1 MKTCFIHKEDRP
13 FFERAGLTGYN
24 DISSLKGDVVSKK
37 GKRPVYRIV
46 LSDGRAQRVFYLK
59 KSPRCPARDLFK
71 RLRKGVGPHGDAYV
85 ENAQIELYKKA
96 GIPVMDIAAWGE
108 HHVFGWPVAGFLLA
122 SDVPGERLDQ
132 VIKTCTDDERKT
144 IFFHYGELIA
154 KMHLNGLRDIAR
166 VQDIIYSND
175 NGIKLTVIDREHGIP
190 KTAPLTESNCINSLA
205 RTYLKNLSATGG
217 NDPMTDELKSLLLG
231 YSNALP
237 SHRTPHQNFE
247 TTVAREIEKLIIE
260 KKKFRKYQDLFS
272 NSEWRQ
278 LQNNF

>member
-132 VIKTCTDDERKT
+132 VIKTCTDDERKM

-190 KTAPLTESNCINSLA
+190 KTAPLTENDRADVLA
-205 RTYLKNLSATGG
+205 RTYLKNLSALGAQ
-217 NDPMTDELKSLLLG
+217 DAMQDEMQAFLDGYVSALSSKNGVRQDFEHAICLKISRLV
-231 YSNALP
+231 
-237 SHRTPHQNFE
+237 R
-247 TTVAREIEKLIIE
+247 R
-260 KKKFRKYQDLFS
+260 KKKFREYQSALYSFS
-272 NSEWRQ
+272 PTESDVAK
-278 LQNNF
+278 

>member
-108 HHVFGWPVAGFLLA
+108 HRVFGWPVAGFLLA
-122 SDVPGERLDQ
+122 SDVPGERLDR
-132 VIKTCTDDERKT
+132 IIRTCTDDERKT

-190 KTAPLTESNCINSLA
+190 KTAPLTESDRADVLA
-205 RTYLKNLSATGG
+205 RTYLKNLSALGAK
-217 NDPMTDELKSLLLG
+217 DAMYDEMTSLLDG
-231 YSNALP
+231 YCDQQQQSPMSRHSLESSIHLFITERIA
-237 SHRTPHQNFE
+237 T
-247 TTVAREIEKLIIE
+247 
-260 KKKFRKYQDLFS
+260 KKKFSRLNRFS
-272 NSEWRQ
+272 
-278 LQNNF
+278 LHLCKT